1 MARSAERG
9 RLSLFYA
16 IDPKVFPLGGAK
28 HKHKKLNRGKVAR
41 MRRKRGASLPKISI
55 NSMKQMK
62 VFPLNGEKHKSKKL
76 NWGKVARMRRK
87 RGARRFEISDK
98 VLDNQL
104 IDLLLLFNPLLFQ
117 PVVCP
122 SLSPFAV
129 IKPITLCGRHLSHM
143 QPFSL
148 MPYSA

>member
-1 MARSAERG
+1 
-9 RLSLFYA
+9 
-16 IDPKVFPLGGAK
+16 
-28 HKHKKLNRGKVAR
+28 

-62 VFPLNGEKHKSKKL
+62 VFPLCGAKHKSKKL

-87 RGARRFEISDK
+87 RGARRLEISDK

-117 PVVCP
+117 PLVCP
-122 SLSPFAV
+122 SLSPF
-129 IKPITLCGRHLSHM
+129 IPIITIAIGGRHLSHI